1 MYVPSLISLFS
12 KPVIS
17 HIEEKAILLYIVFA
31 LFSEVVALLQPI
43 FVSFVAISAVLCC
56 CFKVMSV
63 VRILPFTCTDK
74 AIVYFYWQIADEGQ
88 SFESTVKA
96 MQSHA
101 RPRNCQFS
109 KTSTAI
115 LTKLIFKA
123 LYGDY
128 FSRVKQGGTSD
139 MMDSYVGT
147 CPCETV

>member
-1 MYVPSLISLFS
+1 MAAIFKALLGGLCMSLVLFS
-12 KPVIS
+12 YFQNLSFRILRRKPFYY
-17 HIEEKAILLYIVFA
+17 ILYA

-56 CFKVMSV
+56 CFKVMSLV
-63 VRILPFTCTDK
+63 GILPFTCTDK

-101 RPRNCQFS
+101 RPRNRQFS
-109 KTSTAI
+109 KTSTGI
-115 LTKLIFKA
+115 LTKLILKA

-128 FSRVKQGGTSD
+128 FSR
-139 MMDSYVGT
+139 
-147 CPCETV
+147 EARRHF

>member
-1 MYVPSLISLFS
+1 MHVHSLIFLFS
-12 KPVIS
+12 KPVVS

-31 LFSEVVALLQPI
+31 LFSEVVTVLQPI

-56 CFKVMSV
+56 CFKVMSLV
-63 VRILPFTCTDK
+63 GILPFTCTEK

-101 RPRNCQFS
+101 RPRNRQFS
-109 KTSTAI
+109 KTSTGI
-115 LTKLIFKA
+115 LTKLILKA

-128 FSRVKQGGTSD
+128 FSR
-139 MMDSYVGT
+139 
-147 CPCETV
+147 EARRHF

>member
-1 MYVPSLISLFS
+1 MSEVLFS
-12 KPVIS
+12 YFQNLSFRILRRKPFYFINYC
-17 HIEEKAILLYIVFA
+17 ICTFLRGCRIIATY
-31 LFSEVVALLQPI
+31 
-43 FVSFVAISAVLCC
+43 LCIICRHFC
-56 CFKVMSV
+56 CLMSLV
-63 VRILPFTCTDK
+63 GILPFTCTDK

-109 KTSTAI
+109 KTSTGI
-115 LTKLIFKA
+115 LTKLILKA

-139 MMDSYVGT
+139 MMDSYVGM